1 MMDCTQVR
9 PLIPTYVDGELSEIQ
24 AGRLRKHLMDCAAC
38 RALAAEDKS
47 FKHWFVPAEA
57 PEVPADFAAR
67 VARRAFAG
75 DTGERTVELTPA
87 APPAERETPIL
98 QFALKMTAMA
108 AAVLMVVSI
117 GIGMLNQPA
126 AGVGIDAEQG
136 ESLEEHQVLERL
148 DQLNEQASEEEDGES
163 K

>member
-1 MMDCTQVR
+1 MDCTQVR
-9 PLIPTYVDGELSEIQ
+9 PLVPTYVDGELSELQ

-38 RALAAEDKS
+38 RALAAEEKS

-57 PEVPADFAAR
+57 PQVPADFAAR

-117 GIGMLNQPA
+117 GIGMLNQPG
-126 AGVGIDAEQG
+126 AGESVGAQQG
-136 ESLEEHQVLERL
+136 ESLEEHEVLEELDRL
-148 DQLNEQASEEEDGES
+148 NDPATDEVDGETR
-163 K
+163 